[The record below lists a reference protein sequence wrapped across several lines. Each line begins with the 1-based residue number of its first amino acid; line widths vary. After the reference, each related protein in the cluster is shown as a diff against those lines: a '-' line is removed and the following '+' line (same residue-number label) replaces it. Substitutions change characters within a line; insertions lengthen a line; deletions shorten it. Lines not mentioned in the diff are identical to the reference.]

1 MGVASL
7 LSFPV
12 AACLVAACAP
22 DTQLLGEGGP
32 ADGAPGAT
40 SRAAVLVD
48 PTPGAATVPLNLAAV
63 LVRFPGVVSLA
74 SGVLPPGAM
83 SVSSGGRAV
92 DAGAPVSVECPGAEM
107 DLGVCYRSALAERL
121 MPSSTYL
128 VTLGPGV
135 VDGAGHTIAG
145 GSVGQFITGAEAD
158 LTPPAV
164 TDLSVTPSGP
174 CALISFQTDEVASAT
189 FLLRGEGLERTITAG
204 AGTRQFSAAVSLAAF
219 GSGNDVQVVVRAAD
233 LAGNIAESAAVT
245 VTVPV
250 GLLSLAI
257 TEVLANPAGPEPAQE
272 FVELRNLGPQAIDV
286 GGLTIEDSKGGDLL
300 PAWLLEPGDYALVVP
315 AGFDPSGGEDT
326 PPRPGT
332 ALLRVDTRI
341 GGDGLAN
348 GGEVVRLR
356 DAAGTVLSSYGAT
369 VDVSASKWA
378 GKGVHRV
385 PQDVCDQ
392 AASWTRLPLPATPG
406 AGPP

>member
-1 MGVASL
+1 MAFL
-7 LSFPV
+7 LAV
-12 AACLVAACAP
+12 ACAP
-22 DTQLLGEGGP
+22 DTQLLGEGVP
-32 ADGAPGAT
+32 PDGAPGAT
-40 SRAAVLVD
+40 AGAAVLVD

-83 SVSSGGRAV
+83 VVTSGGRAV
-92 DAGAPVSVECPGAEM
+92 VADAALAVECPGAGVDM
-107 DLGVCYRSALAERL
+107 GVCYRSALGERL

-145 GSVGQFITGAEAD
+145 GWVGQFITGAEAD
-158 LTPPAV
+158 LTPPAI
-164 TDLSVTPSGP
+164 TNLSVTPSGP

-189 FLLRGEGLERTITAG
+189 FDLSAESLKRTLTAG

-219 GSGNDVQVVVRAAD
+219 GGGNDVQVVVRAAD

-250 GLLSLAI
+250 GLTSLAI
-257 TEVLANPAGPEPAQE
+257 TEVLANPAGPEPTQE
-272 FVELRNLGPQAIDV
+272 YVELRNLGPQAVDV
-286 GGLTIEDSKGGDLL
+286 GGLTIEDSKGADIL
-300 PAWLLEPGDYALVVP
+300 PASLLDPGAYALVVA
-315 AGFDPSGGEDT
+315 AGFDPAAGGDDT

-332 ALLRVDTRI
+332 ALLRVDARI

-348 GGEVVRLR
+348 GGEMVRLR
-356 DAAGTVLSSYGAT
+356 DAAGTVLTSYGSGL
-369 VDVSASKWA
+369 DVSSSKWS

-385 PQDVCDQ
+385 PQDTCDQ